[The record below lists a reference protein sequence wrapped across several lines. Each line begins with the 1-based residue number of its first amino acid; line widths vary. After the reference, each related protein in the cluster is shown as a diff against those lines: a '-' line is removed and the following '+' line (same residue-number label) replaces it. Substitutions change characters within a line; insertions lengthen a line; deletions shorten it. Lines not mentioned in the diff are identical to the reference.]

1 MHCAVCYPLTV
12 TQLYWSLQGCVFTKD
27 IDRAISIADA
37 METGS
42 VQVGAA
48 AASC

>member
-1 MHCAVCYPLTV
+1 MFL
-12 TQLYWSLQGCVFTKD
+12 LQGCVFTKD